1 VSQPQERKA
10 SIPAPGKVDASLG
23 EFWVE
28 NPWSIVAQGHN
39 LSAFERN
46 RVYFNVAGPGGGRDF
61 LDVSHLSGADSDG
74 DGRCVVA
81 ADFRNNGKQDL
92 VVRQVGGGA
101 LLFYENNL
109 PTGNYL
115 KVSLR
120 GRPEKGS
127 DLLNSGGQTP
137 FPAGGRKSNRLGIG
151 ARLTAQVQGQN
162 LVREMYPV
170 NSFRSQMPNIVHFGL
185 GKARTVK
192 QLTIHWPSGE
202 KQVLTSLAG
211 NRHIVITE
219 GAKGAAAVREVQPG
233 KVIPP

>member
-1 VSQPQERKA
+1 VSQPQDRKA

-28 NPWSIVAQGHN
+28 NPWSIVTQGHN

-46 RVYFNVAGPGGGRDF
+46 RVYFNVPGPGGGRDF

-115 KVSLR
+115 EVSLR
-120 GRPEKGS
+120 
-127 DLLNSGGQTP
+127 
-137 FPAGGRKSNRLGIG
+137 GRKSNRLGIG
-151 ARLTAQVQGQN
+151 ARLTARVRGQN
-162 LVREMYPV
+162 LVREMYPI

-185 GKARTVK
+185 GSARRVERLTV
-192 QLTIHWPSGE
+192 QWPSGQ
-202 KQVLTSLAG
+202 KQVLTNLAG
-211 NRHIVITE
+211 TRHIFITE
-219 GAKGAAAVREVQPG
+219 GAKGPAAVRTVRPG
-233 KVIPP
+233 EVIPP

>member
-1 VSQPQERKA
+1 MSQPQDRRA

-28 NPWSIVAQGHN
+28 NPWEIVTRGHN
-39 LSAFERN
+39 LSAYERN
-46 RVYFNVAGPGGGRDF
+46 RVYFNVPGPGGSRDF

-120 GRPEKGS
+120 GRPERGS
-127 DLLNSGGQTP
+127 DPLKTRGQTP
-137 FPAGGRKSNRLGIG
+137 FPGGRKSNRLGIG
-151 ARLTAQVQGQN
+151 ARLTTSISG
-162 LVREMYPV
+162 RELTRELYPL
-170 NSFRSQMPNIVHFGL
+170 NSFHSQMPSRVHFGL
-185 GKARTVK
+185 GDASKVDRLTVR
-192 QLTIHWPSGE
+192 WPSGTVQIFE
-202 KQVLTSLAG
+202 DLNAD
-211 NRHIVITE
+211 RHVVITE
-219 GAKGAAAVREVQPG
+219 DRAGAAAVEAVIPG
-233 KVIPP
+233 QVIPP

>member
-1 VSQPQERKA
+1 MSQPTQR
-10 SIPAPGKVDASLG
+10 SGCCLAPGSVDETLG
-23 EFWVE
+23 EFWTE
-28 NPWSIVAQGHN
+28 NPWNIVKEGHN
-39 LSAFERN
+39 LSAYERHRTWLN
-46 RVYFNVAGPGGGRDF
+46 LGGAQF
-61 LDVSHLSGADSDG
+61 LDVSFLSGTDNEG

-81 ADFRNNGKQDL
+81 ADFRNNGRLDL
-92 VVRQVGGGA
+92 AVRNVGGVPLWLYA
-101 LLFYENNL
+101 NEF
-109 PTGNYL
+109 PQQHYL
-115 KVSLR
+115 EVSLR
-120 GRPEKGS
+120 GV
-127 DLLNSGGQTP
+127 T
-137 FPAGGRKSNRLGIG
+137 SNRLGIG

-170 NSFRSQMPNIVHFGL
+170 NTFRSQMPNIVHFGL

-202 KQVLTSLAG
+202 KQVLTGLAG

>member
-39 LSAFERN
+39 LSAFERK
-46 RVYFNVAGPGGGRDF
+46 RVYFNVPGPEGGRDF

-115 KVSLR
+115 KVTLR
-120 GRPEKGS
+120 
-127 DLLNSGGQTP
+127 
-137 FPAGGRKSNRLGIG
+137 GRKSNRLGIG

-170 NSFRSQMPNIVHFGL
+170 NTFRSQMPNLVHFGL
-185 GKARTVK
+185 GQARTVK

-219 GAKGAAAVREVQPG
+219 GAKGPAAVRTVRPG
-233 KVIPP
+233 EVIPP